1 MPCIATRQLLRN
13 ALLLHSQGKLPEAEK
28 LYLRTLEQHPGDPDA
43 LHLLG
48 VLCND
53 RGRGGD
59 ALGLIERAIA
69 IRPDVARYH
78 SDLGNALCGT
88 GRISEAIRCH
98 ECAIRLEPS
107 TIAYH
112 VNLGAAL
119 RDAGESLR
127 AIEAYKDAVALD
139 PRFAQAYNNLGVVL
153 ADEGRLDEAIA
164 SFHRAIEIDRNYAD
178 AHTNLGVTLY
188 ANRRAEESVAHCR
201 RAVELNPD
209 FAKAHSNLALI
220 LLGTGH
226 FPEGWI
232 EHEWRW
238 KCNPAFKPRPFSQP
252 QWSGEPLA
260 SKTIL
265 LHAEQGFG
273 DAIQFARYVPLIAR
287 RAKKVIVE
295 CPPALARLFQ
305 SLEASATVIPSGHLL
320 PPFDTH
326 CSLMSLPY
334 ALGDQTIPAEI
345 PYVRPGSSLVH
356 AWRGK
361 LRPTHPRQIGIAW
374 AGRPTHSNDRN
385 RSMSSE
391 HLSLLARLP
400 GIEWHS
406 LLKNPTEGI
415 APRLHIL
422 DHSSDLNDFADTA
435 AFIANLDLVISV
447 DTAVAH
453 LAGAM
458 GRPIWLLLP
467 FAAEWRW
474 MLNRDDSPWYSTM
487 RLFRQERWGDWAG
500 VMHRVA
506 DTLQSH
512 PWPRIRQ

>member
-1 MPCIATRQLLRN
+1 M
-13 ALLLHSQGKLPEAEK
+13 LLHWQGKLPEAEK
-28 LYLRTLEQHPGDPDA
+28 LYLRALEEDPDDPDA

-53 RGRGGD
+53 RGRAGD
-59 ALGLIERAIA
+59 AVELIERAIA

-78 SDLGNALCGT
+78 SDLGNALCGL
-88 GRISEAIRCH
+88 GRIPEAITCYVR
-98 ECAIRLEPS
+98 AIELEPA
-107 TIAYH
+107 TGAYH
-112 VNLGAAL
+112 VNLGAAF
-119 RDAGESLR
+119 RDAGESIR
-127 AIEAYKDAVALD
+127 AIEAYQGALAID
-139 PRFAQAYNNLGVVL
+139 PRSAQAHNNLGVVL

-188 ANRRAEESVAHCR
+188 ANRRAEEGIGHCR
-201 RAVELNPD
+201 RAVELSPD

-226 FPEGWI
+226 FRQGWI

-252 QWSGEPLA
+252 QWNGEPLA
-260 SKTIL
+260 GKTIL

-287 RAKKVIVE
+287 RAKQVIVE
-295 CPPALARLFQ
+295 CQPALARLFH
-305 SLEASATVIPSGHLL
+305 SLYGPATVIPSGYPL
-320 PPFDTH
+320 PPFDAH

-334 ALGDQTIPAEI
+334 ALGDENIPVEI
-345 PYVRPGSSLVH
+345 HYLGPGSSLVN
-356 AWRGK
+356 AWRAK
-361 LRPTHPRQIGIAW
+361 LGSTHAKQIGIAW
-374 AGRPTHSNDRN
+374 AGRPTHSDDRN
-385 RSMSSE
+385 RSMPPE
-391 HLSLLARLP
+391 HLSILASVP

-406 LLKNPTEGI
+406 LLKNPPEGV
-415 APRLHIL
+415 AAEFRIL
-422 DHSSDLNDFADTA
+422 DHSFALNDFADTA
-435 AFIANLDLVISV
+435 ALIANLDLVISV

-458 GRPIWLLLP
+458 AKPTWLLLP

-474 MLNRDDSPWYSTM
+474 MLDRVDSPWYPTM

-506 DTLQSH
+506 GVLQSH
-512 PWPRIRQ
+512 P